1 MALTDITTDG
11 SVLLALRSRLTIDP
25 PHVLYKNWSDSTSVC
40 SWIGVTCG
48 SRHQRVTALD
58 ISAMG
63 LAGDL
68 PPEMGNLTFLVY
80 LNLGNNSFHGILPK
94 EMAQLRRLKVID
106 FKFNNFIGELPSW
119 FGLLRELH
127 FLNLRNNSFTGVLPN
142 SISNVQKLEMLDLS
156 YNSLQGKVPEEVGNL
171 YNLKKLSMQFNKF
184 NGAIPRAIFNISSLE
199 TLSLTGNNLSGELPA
214 DMCHGLPG
222 LKGLYLSSNEFE
234 GQIPSNI
241 SQCSQLRIMSLSY
254 NKFSG
259 TIPREIG
266 NLRVLEKLYL
276 GINYLTG
283 EIPKELGNLQKLK
296 ELDIGS
302 NSFIGSIPSTI
313 FNISSLEYIS
323 IENCSLSGPLPLDM
337 CSCSSQLRIL
347 SLNTNHL
354 VERIGECS
362 ALEDVR
368 LFENNITGTIP
379 RSVGNLTKLQIFY
392 VSYNKL
398 IGIIPKEIGNLHNL
412 DVLYLAVNNLRGS
425 IPKEIFNISTLR
437 GIRVSVN
444 QLTGY
449 LPSNFGYGLPNLQE
463 LSLDNNNLS
472 GEIPHSLSNSS
483 KLTLIY
489 FQGNQFSGLLPNSL
503 GELTFLEDLL
513 LTGNNFVAESLE
525 LKFITSLT
533 NCRYLRRLSLADNNF
548 NSILPASIGNL
559 SNSLG
564 DFYCYN
570 CGLHGSIPD
579 EVGNLTNL
587 MRLSLYSNQLTG
599 SIPKTLGN
607 LKHIQGLSIS
617 DNRISGSIPHSL
629 CRLEHLGSLLLSQNQ
644 ITGAIPDCIGNL
656 TALRGLDIE
665 NNKLTSG
672 IPTSLWQLNDLLQLN
687 LSSNSLTGSL
697 PLDIG
702 NLKAAILLD
711 LSMNQLLGNIPT
723 SIGDLQNLINL
734 SLAHNR
740 FAGSIPESTGK
751 LINLETLDVSH
762 NNLSDNIPKS
772 LEALRYLTYFDV
784 SFNDLSGEIPSGG
797 PFKNFDS
804 QFFRSNGGLCGDP
817 RYGVPQCPITKVQKP
832 KRHKVILRVLYALG
846 GILALVFFLVLA
858 YLLLRYRRKQVVKD
872 KKDIS
877 YGTTRLRVSYY
888 DLQQATEGFSE
899 SHLLGTG
906 GFSSVYRGTLKNGEE
921 VAIKVFNLEL
931 EGAFKSFDI
940 ECEVLRILRHRNLCK
955 VISTC
960 SNEQFK
966 ALILEYMPNGSLEN
980 WLYSDDYSLDFM
992 QRINIMIAVADALE
1006 YLHHGYSIPIAH
1018 CDLKPSNVLLDQ
1030 DMVSHLSDFGIAKLL
1045 HNEDSFAQNTTF
1057 ATLGYIAPEY
1067 GTEGLVSI
1075 KCDVYSYGIMLM
1087 EVFTRMKP
1095 SSEAFTGDLSL
1106 RRWVKDVLPDGITKV
1121 MDPKLL
1127 NPEEN
1132 NFKEKLEC
1140 LSSIMEVALNCS
1152 TEIPGERISMKD
1164 VVAHLNK
1171 IRIKLL
1177 EHFSRSNS

>member
-1 MALTDITTDG
+1 
-11 SVLLALRSRLTIDP
+11 
-25 PHVLYKNWSDSTSVC
+25 
-40 SWIGVTCG
+40 
-48 SRHQRVTALD
+48 
-58 ISAMG
+58 MG

-68 PPEMGNLTFLVY
+68 PLEMGNLTFLGY
-80 LNLGNNSFHGILPK
+80 LNLSSNNFHGILP
-94 EMAQLRRLKVID
+94 EELAQLRRLKVID
-106 FKFNNFIGELPSW
+106 FKFNNFTGEIPSW
-119 FGLLRELH
+119 FRFLRELH
-127 FLNLRNNSFTGVLPN
+127 FLNLRNNSFTGLLPN
-142 SISNVQKLEMLDLS
+142 SISNVSKLEMLDLS
-156 YNSLQGKVPEEVGNL
+156 FNSLRGKVPEEVGHL
-171 YNLKKLSMQFNKF
+171 YNLKTLSMQFNKF

-199 TLSLTGNNLSGELPA
+199 NLSLGGNNLSGELPT

-222 LKGLYLSSNEFE
+222 LKGLYLSSNELE

-241 SQCSQLRIMSLSY
+241 SQCSQLRLISMSY

-266 NLRVLEKLYL
+266 NLRALEMLYL
-276 GINYLTG
+276 GANYLT
-283 EIPKELGNLQKLK
+283 ELGKLQKLK
-296 ELDIGS
+296 NLDIGD
-302 NSFIGSIPSTI
+302 NCFMGSIPSAI
-313 FNISSLEYIS
+313 FNISSVENIS
-323 IENCSLSGPLPLDM
+323 IANCSLNVGELP
-337 CSCSSQLRIL
+337 
-347 SLNTNHL
+347 
-354 VERIGECS
+354 ERIDECS
-362 ALEDVR
+362 ALETVQ
-368 LFENNITGTIP
+368 LSYNNITGTIP
-379 RSVGNLTKLQIFY
+379 RSAGNLTKLQIFD
-392 VSYNKL
+392 VGFNNL
-398 IGIIPKEIGNLHNL
+398 TGTIPKEIGNLH
-412 DVLYLAVNNLRGS
+412 YLEELHLGGNNLRGS
-425 IPKEIFNISTLR
+425 IPKEIFNTSTLR
-437 GIRVSVN
+437 EIWVSMN

-463 LSLDNNNLS
+463 LRFDYNNLS
-472 GEIPHSLSNSS
+472 GEIPHSISNSS
-483 KLTLIY
+483 KLTFVD
-489 FQGNQFSGLLPNSL
+489 FQGNQFSGQVPNSL
-503 GELTFLEDLL
+503 GELSFLTYLYL
-513 LTGNNFVAESLE
+513 SKNNFVAKSLE

-533 NCRYLRRLSLADNNF
+533 NCGYLRKLSLGDNIF
-548 NSILPASIGNL
+548 NSIIPASVGNL
-559 SNSLG
+559 STSLSH
-564 DFYCYN
+564 FYCYN

-587 MRLSLYSNQLTG
+587 LVLSLFDNQLIG

-607 LKHIQGLSIS
+607 LQNLQGLDIS
-617 DNRISGSIPHSL
+617 QNRVSGSIPDNM
-629 CRLEHLGSLLLSQNQ
+629 CGLENSNTLLLHQNQ
-644 ITGAIPDCIGNL
+644 ITGATPDCIGNL
-656 TALRGLDIE
+656 TALRGLR
-665 NNKLTSG
+665 
-672 IPTSLWQLNDLLQLN
+672 QLNDLLWLN
-687 LSSNSLTGSL
+687 LSSNSLAGSL

-702 NLKAAILLD
+702 NLKAATLLD

-751 LINLETLDVSH
+751 LVNLETLDLSH
-762 NNLSDNIPKS
+762 NNLSDNIPNS

-784 SFNDLSGEIPSGG
+784 SFNGLSGEIPSGG
-797 PFKNFDS
+797 PFKNFGS
-804 QFFRSNGGLCGDP
+804 QFFMSNGGLCGDP
-817 RYGVPQCPITKVQKP
+817 KYGVPQCPITKVHKP
-832 KRHKVILRVLYALG
+832 KRRKVILRVLYALLG
-846 GILALVFFLVLA
+846 VLALVFFLVLA
-858 YLLLRYRRKQVVKD
+858 YLLLRYRRKEVLKD

-888 DLQQATEGFSE
+888 DLQKATEGFSE
-899 SHLLGTG
+899 SHLLGNG
-906 GFSSVYRGTLKNGEE
+906 GFSSVYKGTLKNGEE
-921 VAIKVFNLEL
+921 VAVKVFNLEL

-940 ECEVLRILRHRNLCK
+940 ECEVLRTLRHRNLCK

-1006 YLHHGYSIPIAH
+1006 YLHHGYSIPIDH
-1018 CDLKPSNVLLDQ
+1018 CDMKPSNVLLDQ

-1045 HNEDSFAQNTTF
+1045 CNGDSFVQTTTF

-1127 NPEEN
+1127 NPEED

-1152 TEIPGERISMKD
+1152 TEIAGERISMKD

-1171 IRIKLL
+1171 IRFN
-1177 EHFSRSNS
+1177 H